1 MDSLWDLEKRVAR
14 IVCALDD
21 LDQMIEAADGEIT
34 PEIQAA
40 IDRILDGPVNE
51 TIADLVHADA
61 HLKGREHAANL
72 TKSAADVRVK
82 GSKRKQRQARALI
95 CRLLEAEVNAGREGK
110 VWTTAGTAS
119 RVVRKTYKVYD
130 SDLLPERFRYKEEI
144 TKYKTDEARKA
155 AKAGESVPGV
165 EKVTTISAQIRR
177 G

>member
-21 LDQMIEAADGEIT
+21 LDHMIADAGGEIT
-34 PEIQAA
+34 PEIEAA
-40 IDRILDGPVNE
+40 EARILDGPVNE

-61 HLKGREHAANL
+61 HFKGREHAANL
-72 TKSAADVRVK
+72 TKIAASAKVK
-82 GSKRKQRQARALI
+82 SARAKQSRARDLI
-95 CRLLEAEVNAGREGK
+95 SKLLEAEVNAGREGK

-130 SDLLPERFRYKEEI
+130 SDLLPDRFRYKEEI